1 MAKKINDYYDHE
13 NQVQYK
19 PQTWQCTKCTYQI
32 EVLSANA
39 ISHRCPKNESKATP
53 FKKIV

>member
-1 MAKKINDYYDHE
+1 MAKKFNDYYDHE

-39 ISHRCPKNESKATP
+39 ISHRCPKNESKDTP